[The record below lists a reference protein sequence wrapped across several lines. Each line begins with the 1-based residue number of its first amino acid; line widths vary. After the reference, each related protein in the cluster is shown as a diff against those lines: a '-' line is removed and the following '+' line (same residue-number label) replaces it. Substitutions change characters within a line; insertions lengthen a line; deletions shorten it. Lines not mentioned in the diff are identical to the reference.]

1 MEEYPECSIC
11 LDIFGNNMSHIK
23 APKILK
29 CGDTFCKECLEKIIK
44 ISNEDFFFCPMCKE
58 KIKKEESINEYTT
71 NKDLI
76 KVINACFNIPTKS
89 SKKNEGEKAIKYNII
104 LLGNSTVGKTSIFQ
118 RLSKDIFSD
127 KIQATIG
134 SDINL
139 YYLKYKNQK
148 YNLILGI
155 HQDKINLNQ

>member
-1 MEEYPECSIC
+1 M
-11 LDIFGNNMSHIK
+11 N
-23 APKILK
+23 
-29 CGDTFCKECLEKIIK
+29 
-44 ISNEDFFFCPMCKE
+44 
-58 KIKKEESINEYTT
+58 
-71 NKDLI
+71 
-76 KVINACFNIPTKS
+76 